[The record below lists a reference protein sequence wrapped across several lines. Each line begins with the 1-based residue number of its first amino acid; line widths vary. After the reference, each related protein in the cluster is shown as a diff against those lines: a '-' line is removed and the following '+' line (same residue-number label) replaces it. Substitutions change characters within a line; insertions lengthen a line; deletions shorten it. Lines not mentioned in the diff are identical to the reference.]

1 MNERQTA
8 RHFLSYT
15 QRDVANT
22 AVSVSSLGALGAT
35 VGTFIVPGV
44 GSVLGGL
51 VGGLAGVIVERYIDR
66 KPSAQPT
73 VRSS

>member
-8 RHFLSYT
+8 RRILSYT
-15 QRDVANT
+15 QREVANT

-51 VGGLAGVIVERYIDR
+51 VGGLAGLVVERYIDL
-66 KPSAQPT
+66 KPGDQPT
-73 VRSS
+73 ARSS